1 MLNWYNHL
9 YIGDNIEKK
18 FEKVKKK
25 LNQGKIVPGIFLVTL
40 ASNGVDQL
48 DIINSFYL
56 IQETV
61 YRRCPMIVGVA
72 NGQEE
77 AVALV
82 IQMAKDTYEKNGNG
96 NIKEYLLQG

>member
-9 YIGDNIEKK
+9 YIGDNVKKK
-18 FEKVKKK
+18 FEKEKKK
-25 LNQGKIVPGIFLVTL
+25 LDQGKVVPGIFLITL
-40 ASNGVDQL
+40 AANGVDQL

-56 IQETV
+56 MQDTM

-72 NGQEE
+72 KDQGE
-77 AVALV
+77 AVSLV
-82 IQMAKDTYEKNGNG
+82 IKITEETFAKNGNG